1 MRSDIRP
8 TGQVSQLAEISSIT
22 AQALRACAMRT
33 GPSAKRAKL
42 SNSERARLKELEREV
57 RELLGYSA
65 RLLQDQMPDAD
76 HNRGATP

>member
-33 GPSAKRAKL
+33 GPRAKL

-65 RLLQDQMPDAD
+65 RLLLQDQMSDAD
-76 HNRGATP
+76 HNRGSTP